1 MRIVSAAILALLVSI
16 GAARADDPRMPPP
29 ADTTAPAPAPLPADP
44 VPPVP
49 AATAPVMP
57 AAPTNST
64 LSADRQS
71 ALEGVWKGTNA
82 MSDASK
88 LCSEQ
93 STSHNTLS
101 LEFMRTGGM
110 IFYDDGTETATR
122 APLVSSSEANGI
134 ITLTAGNQVWRF
146 RPTGKDT
153 MSSVRSSA
161 SLGSDV
167 DDMVYR
173 RCQKPAD
180 RGAIAFDAAQMKL
193 LAADMPGD
201 EAFFIDTRIAPKSG
215 DRCAV
220 QETQYVFFAL
230 IGPSEFRLSRWNS
243 FALADK
249 LASGGKST
257 LPVDPIADWR
267 ITAARVDGGKYVFQ
281 VKDYDKANAPVK
293 TIHMEVKPNGE
304 FTIPEWKRSYVRCT
318 GFQSRS

>member
-1 MRIVSAAILALLVSI
+1 MRIFGFAVLALFAFAGVAQAEGTSLSP
-16 GAARADDPRMPPP
+16 ARQGD
-29 ADTTAPAPAPLPADP
+29 
-44 VPPVP
+44 
-49 AATAPVMP
+49 
-57 AAPTNST
+57 
-64 LSADRQS
+64 
-71 ALEGVWKGTNA
+71 LEGVWKGIDA
-82 MSDASK
+82 ASDASK

-93 STSHNTLS
+93 STAHNTLS

-110 IFYDDGTETATR
+110 IFFDDGTEATTR
-122 APLVSSSEANGI
+122 APLTASAEANGI
-134 ITLTAGNQVWRF
+134 VTLTSANQVWRF

-173 RCQKPAD
+173 RCQPPAD
-180 RGAIAFDAAQMKL
+180 RAPIAFDTTQLKL

-215 DRCAV
+215 DRCGAA
-220 QETQYVFFAL
+220 ETQYLFFAL

-249 LASGGKST
+249 AAGGTKSR
-257 LPVDPIADWR
+257 LPLDPIGDWR
-267 ITAARVDGGKYVFQ
+267 ITGASVDGGKYVFQ
-281 VKDYDKANAPVK
+281 IKDYDKPSAAVK
-293 TIHMEVKPNGE
+293 TIHLEVKPNGE
-304 FTIPEWKRSYVRCT
+304 FSIPEWKRSYVRCT